1 MHGFIYKS
9 EDSLYTTNLVIYRS
23 IVQYIHASTN
33 QDEEEVLVSSN
44 PVGDFPAASPISE
57 PEEVADGT
65 LWEEAMDVGV
75 TLEEV
80 AAAVAG
86 FRLGFSVRI
95 CALGI

>member
-1 MHGFIYKS
+1 
-9 EDSLYTTNLVIYRS
+9 LYSTNLVIYRS
-23 IVQYIHASTN
+23 IVQYIYASTN

-44 PVGDFPAASPISE
+44 LVGDLPAASPTSE

-65 LWEEAMDVGV
+65 LWEEVTDVGV

-86 FRLGFSVRI
+86 FRLGFTVRI
-95 CALGI
+95 CALVI